1 MSNTPE
7 DYLASLSDEQS
18 QAALTTDIPI
28 TILAGAGSGKTRT
41 LVGRF
46 IHMVRPKEQGG
57 LGADPNSIVMVTFT
71 NKAAREM
78 RERILPVLEAFKA
91 RDKDFPAGEPWIG
104 TFHGLS
110 LRILRIEAKRAG
122 LGENF
127 TIFDESDARSL
138 ASDVAEQMQLA
149 TFDVDEFFRDLE
161 FAKARLLTPSL
172 LAERQMEYE
181 DAIDEGGTLE
191 PRMVTWGKLLAH
203 FETENF
209 PIIYGAYQRALSTQ
223 NAVDF
228 SDLMNHVTHIFRENP
243 EVRRSWQSTFRHFM
257 VDEVQDINRAQIGW
271 LDVFTNG
278 GREVDLPEDVV
289 GSQFANAA
297 DGLHEVNTYRLR
309 QFPRPTIA
317 FVGDDDQ
324 SIYGFR
330 GSDVAAMRGLGK
342 RYKGLELRYLS
353 QSYRCQPTILD
364 IANRLVSNNLERFD
378 KEVVAADP
386 GRARAPVAIE
396 THVTPENEIARISA
410 AARAHISAGGDP
422 KQFAVLTRTRDLAK
436 AVARGLRADGL
447 PVVEGKASDL
457 RKTAEI
463 RDVMAYLGFL
473 TNPDAETLLRRII
486 NKPSRGMGMTSMA
499 KVAENAKLKNISF
512 INELRSVM
520 NDRID
525 LPEGAK
531 PYPKAFARAAKE
543 FGHLVVTMRENIS
556 SAENASEAI
565 FEILEMSGYLPNLK
579 LQALKSAGLDRD
591 VDFFDS
597 HPREFLTG
605 LIRAVEAEKKRKTEG
620 LDDLDGEDLADR
632 AGQLSETARRIGN
645 IALLLEQAEP
655 AETLDAFVQEATL
668 DMDQA
673 KPADGVQVLTMHA
686 SKGLEFDRVFLPFW
700 IDGVFPHGRAVD
712 EGDKEIEE
720 ERRLAY
726 VAITRARE
734 EVRISR
740 SWAFRNTPFIRQ
752 RENNRSR
759 FISELTG
766 GPRRDAL
773 QFLEFKANEKRAYSI
788 DGAPKMPAACMLA
801 KPVEEDLASDVDRMQ
816 RDIELASERNRRAAG
831 EIDEADAAAAFFG
844 SEMPEEAPPEEM
856 IPLEAYEDERNFMDV
871 DPEDMIPEI

>member
-1 MSNTPE
+1 MSTNPE
-7 DYLASLSDEQS
+7 EYLASLSQEQAE
-18 QAALTTDIPI
+18 AALTTDRPI

-41 LVGRF
+41 LIGRF
-46 IHMVRPKEQGG
+46 IHMVTPKAQGG
-57 LGADPNSIVMVTFT
+57 LGADPNSIMMVTFT

-78 RERILPVLEAFKA
+78 RERLQPFLEAF
-91 RDKDFPAGEPWIG
+91 RDRDPDFPMGEPWVG

-138 ASDVAEQMQLA
+138 ATEVADQMELS

-161 FAKARLLTPSL
+161 YAKARLLTPQL

-181 DAIDEGGTLE
+181 DALSEGGEMDRRL
-191 PRMVTWGKLLAH
+191 VTWGKLLAH

-209 PIIYGAYQRALSTQ
+209 PLVYGAYQHALSAQ

-278 GREVDLPEDVV
+278 GKEIVLPEDVV
-289 GSQFANAA
+289 GSKFANAA
-297 DGLHEVNTYRLR
+297 DGLHEVNTFRLS
-309 QFPRPTIA
+309 QFPKPTVA

-330 GSDVAAMRGLGK
+330 GSDVTAMRGLGK
-342 RYKGLELRYLS
+342 RYAGLELRYLT
-353 QSYRCQPTILD
+353 QSYRCQPDILD
-364 IANRLVSNNLERFD
+364 VANRLVSNNLDRFD
-378 KEVVAADP
+378 KTVVAADP
-386 GRARAPVAIE
+386 AREGRAIAIE
-396 THVTPENEIARISA
+396 AHVTPENEIERIA
-410 AARAHISAGGDP
+410 VAARAHISAGGDP

-436 AVARGLRADGL
+436 AVARGLRAGGL

-463 RDVMAYLGFL
+463 RDVMAYLGYL
-473 TNPDAETLLRRII
+473 TNPEAETLLRRII
-486 NKPSRGMGMTSMA
+486 NKPSRGLGMTSMA

-512 INELRSVM
+512 MQELRTVM
-520 NDRID
+520 ADRVD

-531 PYPKAFARAAKE
+531 PYPKAFARSARE
-543 FGHLVVTMRENIS
+543 FGELTTLMREQI
-556 SAENASEAI
+556 AGAADAADAI
-565 FEILEMSGYLPNLK
+565 FTILETSGYLPNLK
-579 LQALKSAGLDRD
+579 IQALKSAGLPRE
-591 VDFFDS
+591 VEFFDQR
-597 HPREFLTG
+597 PREFLTA
-605 LIRAVEAEKKRKTEG
+605 LIRASEEEKNRKAEG
-620 LDDLDGEDLADR
+620 LEDLDGEDLADR

-645 IALLLEQAEP
+645 IALLLEQAGP
-655 AETLDAFVQEATL
+655 SETLDLFVQEATL
-668 DMDQA
+668 EMDQA
-673 KPADGVQVLTMHA
+673 KPADGIQVLTMHA

-700 IDGVFPHGRAVD
+700 IDGVFPHGRAI
-712 EGDKEIEE
+712 EGGAKDIEE

-740 SWAFRNTPFIRQ
+740 SWSFRQTPFIRQ
-752 RENNRSR
+752 RDNDRSR
-759 FISELTG
+759 FLRDIAD
-766 GPRRDAL
+766 GPRGSLRFFD
-773 QFLEFKANEKRAYSI
+773 FKGGEKRAYTLA
-788 DGAPKMPAACMLA
+788 GAPQMPAQCLKAA
-801 KPVEEDLASDVDRMQ
+801 PIEAAPVHEAQKAERAL
-816 RDIELASERNRRAAG
+816 ELANERSRQGEPSLA
-831 EIDEADAAAAFFG
+831 EIDAQDAFFG
-844 SEMPEEAPPEEM
+844 SDPGGEMPPDDLIPLAAYEEEM
-856 IPLEAYEDERNFMDV
+856 DRFE
-871 DPEDMIPEI
+871 PEPEFPEL